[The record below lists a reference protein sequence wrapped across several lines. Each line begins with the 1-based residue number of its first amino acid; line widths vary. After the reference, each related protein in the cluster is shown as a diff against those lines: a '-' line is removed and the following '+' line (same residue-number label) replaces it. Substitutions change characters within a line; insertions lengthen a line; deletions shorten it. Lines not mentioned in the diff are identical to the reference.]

1 MLTDEQLKLL
11 SISDVE
17 RIMRYLTASLL
28 SSRSWV
34 RFLGRAKYY
43 YVFRFRILS
52 RGTKSGLCP
61 VCENRPLIARNNITG
76 GKFEV

>member
-11 SISDVE
+11 SISDME

-43 YVFRFRILS
+43 YVFRFRNS
-52 RGTKSGLCP
+52 
-61 VCENRPLIARNNITG
+61 
-76 GKFEV
+76 